1 MSHRDF
7 VHPCRTGTARP
18 TSVLAALPSLPHS
31 LPSPMIIYI
40 KSHCPWCKEALAWL
54 DAHGYR
60 YEIREVLEDPEA
72 MARMREISGQSL
84 TPTME
89 VEGKVLA
96 DFDTGQLSEFLEAN
110 GIKP

>member
-1 MSHRDF
+1 LSEWGLAVLPPLDNSF
-7 VHPCRTGTARP
+7 SFTAM
-18 TSVLAALPSLPHS
+18 TV
-31 LPSPMIIYI
+31 YI
-40 KSHCPWCKEALAWL
+40 KTFCPWCKEALAWL

-72 MARMREISGQSL
+72 MEHMRQISGQSL

-89 VEGKVLA
+89 VDGKVLA

-110 GIKP
+110 GIRP

>member
-1 MSHRDF
+1 M
-7 VHPCRTGTARP
+7 GTIARVFKLRWIYC
-18 TSVLAALPSLPHS
+18 VLAVPRVLADVLRL
-31 LPSPMIIYI
+31 MIIYI

-54 DAHGYR
+54 DAHSYR
-60 YEIREVLEDPEA
+60 YEIREVLEEPEA

-89 VEGKVLA
+89 VDGKVFA